1 MTAFAAPTT
10 ETAVT
15 EAVRAANSQNTAVQ
29 IIAGGTR
36 GRIGRL
42 RSEYECLDV
51 SGVAGITHYEPGAL
65 TLEAKA
71 GTPIVQIEAALDA
84 ENQMLAFE
92 PMDHRALMGTQGT
105 PTIGGVVACN
115 VSGPRRF
122 ISGACRD
129 FLLGVRFVDGQGRVI
144 KNGGRVMKNVTGL
157 DLTKLV
163 CGSFGTLGV
172 LTQVALKVLPRPE
185 RSATLQFEGV
195 AEAEAVGIFCKAV
208 STPFEVNGAAWQNGA
223 AMLRVE
229 GLETQVSYR
238 LGALQNL
245 FQDQNP
251 SVLEGDAHRNLWAG
265 IRDIHAF
272 AQTED
277 TIWKVALRP
286 TAAPAFIAA
295 ARAHLNARAVLDQA
309 GGLIWLAVPS
319 SEPDQARVVRDL
331 VPAGNGHA
339 TLVRGTTDLRC
350 SVPVFH
356 PQHPRLAQ
364 VSEGL
369 RAQFDPKGILNPG
382 LMAG

>member
-1 MTAFAAPTT
+1 
-10 ETAVT
+10 
-15 EAVRAANSQNTAVQ
+15 
-29 IIAGGTR
+29 
-36 GRIGRL
+36 
-42 RSEYECLDV
+42 
-51 SGVAGITHYEPGAL
+51 
-65 TLEAKA
+65 
-71 GTPIVQIEAALDA
+71 
-84 ENQMLAFE
+84 
-92 PMDHRALMGTQGT
+92 
-105 PTIGGVVACN
+105 
-115 VSGPRRF
+115 
-122 ISGACRD
+122 
-129 FLLGVRFVDGQGRVI
+129 
-144 KNGGRVMKNVTGL
+144 
-157 DLTKLV
+157 
-163 CGSFGTLGV
+163 
-172 LTQVALKVLPRPE
+172 
-185 RSATLQFEGV
+185 V

-229 GLETQVSYR
+229 GLDAQVSYR

-251 SVLEGDAHRNLWAG
+251 SVLEGDAHRNLWTG

-277 TIWKVALRP
+277 TIWKVSLRP

-295 ARAHLNARAVLDQA
+295 ARAHLNARAVLDQG

-339 TLVRGTTDLRC
+339 TLVSGTTDLRC

-364 VSEGL
+364 ISEGL
-369 RAQFDPKGILNPG
+369 RAQFDPKGILNPF
-382 LMAG
+382 LMAS

>member
-10 ETAVT
+10 EMAVSD
-15 EAVRAANSQNTAVQ
+15 AVRAANAQHTALR

-36 GRIGRL
+36 GGIGRPSFDVE
-42 RSEYECLDV
+42 RLDI
-51 SGVAGITHYEPGAL
+51 SGVTGITRYEPGAL

-71 GTPIVQIEAALDA
+71 GTPIAEIEAALDA

-92 PMDHRALMGTQGT
+92 PMDHRAVMGTQGT

-129 FLLGVRFVDGQGRVI
+129 FLLGVRCVDGQGRVI

-185 RSATLQFEGV
+185 RSATLQFQDV
-195 AEAEAVGIFCKAV
+195 TEAEAVGIFCKAV
-208 STPFEVNGAAWQNGA
+208 STPFEVNGAAWQNGT

-229 GLETQVSYR
+229 GLDTQVSYR
-238 LGALQNL
+238 LGALQKR
-245 FQDQNP
+245 FQGANP
-251 SVLEGDAHRNLWAG
+251 SVLEGEAHRDLWTG
-265 IRDIHAF
+265 IRDICAF

-277 TIWKVALRP
+277 TIWKVSLRP

-295 ARAHLNARAVLDQA
+295 VQARFNASAVLDQ
-309 GGLIWLAVPS
+309 GGGVVWLAVPS
-319 SEPDQARVVRDL
+319 AVSDQAAVVRDL

-339 TLVRGTTDLRC
+339 TLIRGSTDLRLA
-350 SVPVFH
+350 VPVFH

-364 VSEGL
+364 IAEGL
-369 RAQFDPKGILNPG
+369 RAQFDPNGILNPG
-382 LMAG
+382 LMAA